1 MEPTPLRVEL
11 KERRFLHVGKPPHW
25 QGDQL
30 GRRGSLETQ
39 RRTQQPAGRMERPAQ
54 MVRPS
59 PLRPSLRHVSTGA
72 HRGWKADLG
81 RGLPLAA
88 TRQPE
93 VAGVRSS
100 ATENTHRGSRDHHT
114 SEAPLLSDVPRV
126 GPPLSLS
133 PEWRPYLPRHLEGLQ
148 PGQALTPLP
157 AGVGSCALRQTWEQ
171 GPEGDP
177 HAEVE
182 LKPRLSLRG
191 YATKG
196 EEL

>member
-1 MEPTPLRVEL
+1 M
-11 KERRFLHVGKPPHW
+11 
-25 QGDQL
+25 
-30 GRRGSLETQ
+30 ETQ

-133 PEWRPYLPRHLEGLQ
+133 PEWRPYLPRHLEGLHTLSAYGLILRKRKPKSTHSILFLSPRARVSGVIWLQ
-148 PGQALTPLP
+148 TPQDSPGCTVVL
-157 AGVGSCALRQTWEQ
+157 GNR
-171 GPEGDP
+171 
-177 HAEVE
+177 
-182 LKPRLSLRG
+182 RLSLDGCISLEAISLETFRG
-191 YATKG
+191 HSV
-196 EEL
+196 